1 MHRLQRELRAVSI
14 LCQVAF
20 GAGVLAI
27 LALIDIFHGESDVRL
42 EVAMVEVAIPIVA
55 AALLLSVRSIGKVLG
70 TLTDPSIA
78 TPPHDDTHNGAS
90 AV

>member
-20 GAGVLAI
+20 GAGVLAL

-42 EVAMVEVAIPIVA
+42 EVAMVEVAVPIVA
-55 AALLLSVRSIGKVLG
+55 AALLLAVRSIGKVLA
-70 TLTDPSIA
+70 TLAEQSIE
-78 TPPHDDTHNGAS
+78 PPLQRDTHNGAN
-90 AV
+90 A